1 MQGSTLE
8 RLKAN
13 NCPDNTN
20 STGTGTFSDI
30 LSSSASPLF
39 CASLPTPLVDLETDG
54 RAGSHS
60 KLLGLLLNSSHLSL
74 LPTANPSTPIDK
86 EGYHFEGLLPTFLVG
101 TSTSTTTTDRLTD
114 RPTYSEDINSTDRP
128 TPRPRTST
136 RKFLRYTTPNP
147 SPTFPTYPAQDLP
160 QASMSET
167 LIQ

>member
-101 TSTSTTTTDRLTD
+101 TSTSTTTTDRPTD
-114 RPTYSEDINSTDRP
+114 RPTDLQRGHQFDRP
-128 TPRPRTST
+128 TD
-136 RKFLRYTTPNP
+136 YTTPYIDTQI
-147 SPTFPTYPAQDLP
+147 PTIYDPQTVPDLP
-160 QASMSET
+160 HISSSRPT
-167 LIQ
+167 TSIDV